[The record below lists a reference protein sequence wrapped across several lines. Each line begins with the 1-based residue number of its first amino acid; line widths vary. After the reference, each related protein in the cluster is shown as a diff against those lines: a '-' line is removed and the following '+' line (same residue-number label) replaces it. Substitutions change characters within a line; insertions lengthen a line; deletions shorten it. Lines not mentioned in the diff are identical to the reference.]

1 MRNLIIILSAFILN
15 TGCGQT
21 VTKNQDARFIEFIN
35 SFDEEKS
42 KNILKFSRVVQKDKP
57 MTKEEALRFVY
68 HTDDTTVLYC
78 PAVVFSMETEKITG
92 YYESL
97 RMPDKS
103 LLVDMQHYFLA
114 GYTSFECR
122 AANPSNFSDIQYLHL
137 FIINKGYEV
146 QDSLTV
152 YRGDAYED
160 MVSGLLNPQN
170 GKIFTLEESKSTMY
184 VINKDLKFEIERE
197 RNDAPITNDFMKVLR
212 ILGWEEYFLE

>member
-1 MRNLIIILSAFILN
+1 MKNLIIILSMFILN
-15 TGCGQT
+15 TGCTQT
-21 VTKNQDARFIEFIN
+21 TTKNQDAKFIEFIN
-35 SFDEEKS
+35 SFEKEKS
-42 KNILKFSRVVQKDKP
+42 KNILKFSRIVQNKNR

-78 PAVVFSMETEKITG
+78 TAVVFSMETEKITG
-92 YYESL
+92 YYEEL
-97 RMPDKS
+97 HMPDKS

-146 QDSLTV
+146 QDSLMV
-152 YRGDAYED
+152 CKGDAYEN

-170 GKIFTLEESKSTMY
+170 GKIFTLEESKATIY
-184 VINKDLKFEIERE
+184 VINKDLKFEVERE

-212 ILGWEEYFLE
+212 ILGWEKYFLE